1 MEFKIWHIVHR
12 CARFYYIIECNDRK
26 YGDGCQRKCGLCLNM
41 TQCDHVNG
49 TCSQG
54 CEAGY
59 QGQMCEQG
67 QWHVIRKLFETL
79 IDKFFMYH
87 LRNQKKFST

>member
-1 MEFKIWHIVHR
+1 MNKNVNILLKQIETLWR

-67 QWHVIRKLFETL
+67 
-79 IDKFFMYH
+79 
-87 LRNQKKFST
+87 

>member
-1 MEFKIWHIVHR
+1 MNKNVNILLKQIETLWSSKSDTLFTDVHV
-12 CARFYYIIECNDRK
+12 FYYIIECNDRK
-26 YGDGCQRKCGLCLNM
+26 YGDGCQRKCRLCLNM

-67 QWHVIRKLFETL
+67 
-79 IDKFFMYH
+79 
-87 LRNQKKFST
+87 

>member
-1 MEFKIWHIVHR
+1 MNKNVNILLKQIETLWSSKSDTLFT
-12 CARFYYIIECNDRK
+12 CARFYFIIECNDRK
-26 YGDGCQRKCGLCLNM
+26 YGDGCQRKCGFCLNM

-67 QWHVIRKLFETL
+67 Q
-79 IDKFFMYH
+79 
-87 LRNQKKFST
+87 